1 MLKLDHRLK
10 SHRCLAVFVAHMG
23 QSWCCTSDSSAH
35 LAAQVL
41 SWVPCPEPLSTPHP
55 SLWCW
60 GLQGRKELLLCK
72 SWGGCWGLRGNDC
85 ALVGIGTEIPGYV
98 LYSWFALKWLWK
110 LLPATHSSKVSEE
123 HLAGW
128 SYCTETLLFPPLL
141 SLICPFW
148 YCFECKPLREA
159 FTLFLPV
166 PGRH

>member
-1 MLKLDHRLK
+1 MPGCVCGTHG
-10 SHRCLAVFVAHMG
+10 AV
-23 QSWCCTSDSSAH
+23 
-35 LAAQVL
+35 LVL
-41 SWVPCPEPLSTPHP
+41 HIW
-55 SLWCW
+55 
-60 GLQGRKELLLCK
+60 LLCPFCCPGAQLGALPWAPLY
-72 SWGGCWGLRGNDC
+72 SSSFFVMLRIAGQEGAALVQELRRLLRLRGNDC

-98 LYSWFALKWLWK
+98 SYSWFALKWLWK
-110 LLPATHSSKVSEE
+110 LLPATHSSRVSEE